1 MYPIYVNLWLMLSRF
16 NLDQKRLNFYEDI
29 EKFNFEFNSVV
40 SKTNK
45 ERFEY
50 TATKPSV
57 LINNDKTLKISLLK
71 DKNEFTY
78 ILFANHS
85 ISLLPNELLIIHK
98 ATKEIT
104 SFNLY
109 SLKE

>member
-1 MYPIYVNLWLMLSRF
+1 MLSRF

-29 EKFNFEFNSVV
+29 EKFNFEFIPVV

-50 TATKPSV
+50 TAIKPSV
-57 LINNDKTLKISLLK
+57 LINNNKTLKISLMRNK
-71 DKNEFTY
+71 KEFTY

-109 SLKE
+109 SFKD